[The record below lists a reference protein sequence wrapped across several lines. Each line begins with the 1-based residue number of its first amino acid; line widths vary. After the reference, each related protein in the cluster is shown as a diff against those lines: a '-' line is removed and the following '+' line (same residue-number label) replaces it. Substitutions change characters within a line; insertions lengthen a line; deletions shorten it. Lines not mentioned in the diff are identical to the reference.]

1 MSSDTEAIR
10 IEVEDRLAVVSL
22 NRPDRLNAINL
33 ELKRGLERAL
43 DRLEAD
49 QELRVVILRGEGRAF
64 CSGGDLSAIQQ
75 KEGMG
80 RPEDLRYSHGI
91 LKRIM
96 NLEQITISAVHGFA
110 MGAGCNLALSTDL
123 VYAASG
129 TKFSQAFTRIGLIP
143 DWGGMYVL
151 PRLAGIRKAKEWILF
166 GKPFSAEEALSL
178 GVLNGIFDP
187 EVLFPE
193 VKNLARELSKGPWT
207 AIRLAKKILDK
218 VYPQGLEAVLEA
230 EVESFARCKET
241 PDFQEGLQA
250 FLEKR
255 KPVFK

>member
-1 MSSDTEAIR
+1 MSGTETIR
-10 IEVEDRLAVVSL
+10 VEIENRLAVVSL
-22 NRPDRLNAINL
+22 NRPNRLNAINFDLKQSL
-33 ELKRGLERAL
+33 EKAL
-43 DRLEAD
+43 DRVEAD
-49 QELRVVILRGEGRAF
+49 QNLRVMILRGEGRAF

-80 RPEDLRYSHGI
+80 RPEDLRYSHRI

-96 NLEQITISAVHGFA
+96 NLEPITISAVHGFA

-129 TKFSQAFTRIGLIP
+129 TRFSQAFTRIGLIP
-143 DWGGMYVL
+143 DWGGMYIL

-178 GVLNGIFDP
+178 GIINGIFDP
-187 EVLFPE
+187 EALFGQ
-193 VKNLARELSKGPWT
+193 VMNLARELSQGPWT

-218 VYPQGLEAVLEA
+218 VYPQGLEAVLDA

-241 PDFQEGLQA
+241 SDFEEGLRA

-255 KPVFK
+255 EPSFK